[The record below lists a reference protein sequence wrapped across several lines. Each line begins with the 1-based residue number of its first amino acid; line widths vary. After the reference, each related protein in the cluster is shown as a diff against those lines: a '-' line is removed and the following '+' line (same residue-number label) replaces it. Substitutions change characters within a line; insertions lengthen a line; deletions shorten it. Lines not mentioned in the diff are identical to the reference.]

1 MGRLESTRLSST
13 VTVLEGSQELVLV
26 QTDLNK
32 DLTYLERTGF
42 DGRLCQYVVTMQ
54 EGDTL
59 YIPEGWSYMAKGK
72 ATTVWE
78 RKLLSPGI
86 ENYAAIPMK
95 SETHQLNVNKLIK
108 YFQNDDL
115 LTGLWRRLTKAIK
128 QINTA
133 K

>member
-1 MGRLESTRLSST
+1 M
-13 VTVLEGSQELVLV
+13 
-26 QTDLNK
+26 QTDFDK
-32 DLTYLERTGF
+32 DLTYLERTGL
-42 DGRLCQYVVTMQ
+42 DGRLCQHVVTLQ
-54 EGDTL
+54 QGDTL

-108 YFQNDDL
+108 YFQNDEL
-115 LTGLWRRLTKAIK
+115 PTGLWRRLTKAIK
-128 QINTA
+128 QINT
-133 K
+133 KK